1 MRRVPGALRGLP
13 DGGHSNNRVGHPD
26 TSKAADNAINY
37 DDGCKKTGDPS
48 KPGACRG
55 CAIPFNCSVNIPL
68 YPFLEREL
76 ADKIYSI
83 VTKLLTREFVLFL
96 IN

>member
-1 MRRVPGALRGLP
+1 MWEKSGKTIKYVEEEKQGAKRAPCFSSSTYFIVFPLFSQTGGGRVEVARFYLIVP
-13 DGGHSNNRVGHPD
+13 
-26 TSKAADNAINY
+26 IY
-37 DDGCKKTGDPS
+37 
-48 KPGACRG
+48 
-55 CAIPFNCSVNIPL
+55 IPL